1 MATKATKPFAVK
13 GINVTSPKGKAMWCK
28 ITEPERTYNAD
39 GVLST
44 NLVCDPEDPTV
55 KAFVEKLEELRDI
68 ALAETKETL
77 GAKGA
82 QYKAKS
88 VFNEEFD
95 KEGEATGNIVFKFAL
110 KDIDKRKEAGHQ
122 STIMVVDTK
131 KQKVSPVPLV
141 GNGSA
146 IRCVAYANPYTM
158 ANTKEVGISLIWS
171 KMQLIEL
178 VKYAGGG
185 ADDFDEEEG
194 FEAAPAAATADEFSD
209 VDF

>member
-1 MATKATKPFAVK
+1 MATKATTPFAVK

-28 ITEPERTYNAD
+28 VTEPERTYNAD

-55 KAFVEKLEELRDI
+55 KAFVAKLEELRDI

-95 KEGEATGNIVFKFAL
+95 KEGEATGNIFFKFAL

-122 STIMVVDTK
+122 AAIIVVDTK

-141 GNGSA
+141 GNGSI

-171 KMQLIEL
+171 KMQLIDL
-178 VKYAGGG
+178 VKYSGGS
-185 ADDFDEEEG
+185 ADDFDEEDG
-194 FEAAPAAATADEFSD
+194 FEAAPEVKEDEFSD